1 MERRFLRFVGKLWET
16 GEFEPGIG
24 WETERVARRPGASDG
39 LLLRLLDARGNVL
52 VETGAQ
58 LRTPACRPGG
68 TRGMRGERLV
78 GYLPLHFQGRTVVL
92 LRHGRPVYRV
102 DLPKEAPRV
111 AITGREIDKE
121 GHVRLRWEAQHD
133 RKLWFDVVFTDG
145 EHRSMSV
152 ARELTVRE
160 AVVDPTHLPG
170 GLGCS
175 LTVLA
180 TDGLRSA
187 LARSSPFDLPTQAPR
202 LTISM
207 PRDGEV
213 VAPGQPISLLGHSH
227 DVAGRALRDDH
238 LVWLID
244 GTPIAR
250 AQRVA
255 AAGPLEPGEHRVELV
270 YAPNGQTA
278 ARSVVTLRVSEHT
291 PEYEAWRAISAS
303 LHRATTH
310 TLR

>member
-24 WETERVARRPGASDG
+24 WETECVARRPRATDG
-39 LLLRLLDARGNVL
+39 LMLRLLDAHGQVL
-52 VETGAQ
+52 VETGAE
-58 LRTPACRPGG
+58 LRTPSCRPGG
-68 TRGMRGERLV
+68 TRGMQGERLI
-78 GYLPLHFQGRTVVL
+78 GYLPLHAEGRTVVL
-92 LRHGRPVYRV
+92 LRHGRPVYHV

-111 AITGREIDKE
+111 TITSREIDKK
-121 GHVRLRWEAQHD
+121 GSVHLRWEAQHD

-145 EHRSMSV
+145 EHRSVSV
-152 ARELTVRE
+152 ARELTGHE
-160 AVVDPTHLPG
+160 TVVDTAHLAG

-175 LTVLA
+175 VTVLA

-187 LARSSPFDLPTQAPR
+187 LARSAPFDLPTQAPR

-227 DVAGRALRDDH
+227 DVAGRALRDDD

-244 GTPIAR
+244 GTPVAR
-250 AQRVA
+250 ARRIA
-255 AAGPLEPGEHRVELV
+255 AAGPLEPGAHHVELI
-270 YAPNGQTA
+270 YAPNGQAA
-278 ARSVVTLRVSEHT
+278 ARSSVTLHVSEHT

-303 LHRATTH
+303 LHRTT
-310 TLR
+310 TLTLP